1 MHKTYK
7 HKEPMKA
14 VIKMHTLIIK
24 ATSFHVRSEYI
35 GIIMS
40 LK

>member
-1 MHKTYK
+1 MYNTYN

-24 ATSFHVRSEYI
+24 ATSFY
-35 GIIMS
+35 GI
-40 LK
+40 